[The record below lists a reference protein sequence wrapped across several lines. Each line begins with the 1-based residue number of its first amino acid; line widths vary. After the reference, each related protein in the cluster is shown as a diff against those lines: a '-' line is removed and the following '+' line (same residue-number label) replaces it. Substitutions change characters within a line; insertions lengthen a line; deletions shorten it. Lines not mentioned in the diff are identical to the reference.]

1 MPSILLLAL
10 AAASAQ
16 PAASDAPRQPPAA
29 HCLDARQ
36 VDSVYQPD
44 DSTLLVASGPQHYR
58 LDLSAA
64 CPGLAVADGLSLR
77 APQGFVCGSG
87 QETVVAGNQRC
98 PVATVTPIDSRT
110 YAQGA
115 RQSQHHSNRQ
125 AGTLD
130 AVEVTAK
137 SGVDRSQRFAKG
149 FVGTSD
155 YCFDPAQLRSWTE
168 TPDGLQVM
176 VNPRRN
182 RGNSTY
188 AVELLGSC
196 PMLSSS
202 PSVFFRSG
210 MGLGVIC
217 GNAGDH
223 VVAVRDSFV
232 NEHSPALMHAGSRL
246 ADPFAVEREETVA
259 TAITGRCS
267 IQAVYPVHS

>member
-1 MPSILLLAL
+1 MSSILLLAL

-16 PAASDAPRQPPAA
+16 PAASGVPRQPPAA
-29 HCLDARQ
+29 HCLDTRQ
-36 VDSVYQPD
+36 VDSVYQPND
-44 DSTLLVASGPQHYR
+44 TQLLVASGSRHFQ
-58 LDLSAA
+58 LTLSFT
-64 CPGLAVADGLSLR
+64 CPGLTQADGLSLR
-77 APQGFVCGSG
+77 APRGFACGSG

-98 PVATVTPIDSRT
+98 PVVAITSIDSRS
-110 YAQGA
+110 YALGA

-130 AVEVTAK
+130 TVEVTAK
-137 SGVDRSQRFAKG
+137 AGVDRSQRFAKG
-149 FVGTSD
+149 FAGTSD

-210 MGLGVIC
+210 MGLGRIC
-217 GNAGDH
+217 GNAGDN
-223 VVAVRDSFV
+223 VVAVRDAF
-232 NEHSPALMHAGSRL
+232 NGEPGPAWNNIGAQPLAPAG
-246 ADPFAVEREETVA
+246 AGMTTVA
-259 TAITGRCS
+259 TGQCQIA
-267 IQAVYPVHS
+267 AVYPVHG